1 MNEQELKYRIKN
13 AIVLLTDGH
22 PFRVGDLTF
31 CCKENKRFCVTGW
44 TMGNDIK
51 NITKTTALN
60 ELTET
65 KELFNKMTKASK
77 ELADF
82 IIGCQVEYHL
92 GYDYGMGG
100 LEICSE
106 INGQIKWTTEL
117 NDNF

>member
-1 MNEQELKYRIKN
+1 MNEQELKHRIKN
-13 AIVLLTDGH
+13 AIVLLKDGH

-31 CCKENKRFCVTGW
+31 NCRDSDKFSVTGW
-44 TMGNDIK
+44 IIENDLK
-51 NITKTTALN
+51 NITKTIALN
-60 ELTET
+60 ELTEI
-65 KELFNKMTKASK
+65 KELFNAMITTST
-77 ELADF
+77 ELTDF
-82 IIGCQVEYHL
+82 IKGRQVEYHL

>member
-1 MNEQELKYRIKN
+1 MNEIELKHRINN
-13 AIVLLTDGH
+13 AILLLTDGH
-22 PFRVGDLTF
+22 PFRVGNLTF
-31 CCKENKRFCVTGW
+31 SCKNNKQFSVTGW
-44 TMGNDIK
+44 TLKNDLK
-51 NITKTTALN
+51 KITKTIALN

-65 KELFNKMTKASK
+65 KELFNKMTSTSK

-82 IIGCQVEYHL
+82 IIGRQVEYHL

-106 INGQIKWTTEL
+106 INGQIKWPAEL

>member
-1 MNEQELKYRIKN
+1 MDEQELKHRIKN

-31 CCKENKRFCVTGW
+31 SCRDNNQFSVTGW
-44 TMGNDIK
+44 TIK
-51 NITKTTALN
+51 NDLKNISKTTALN

-65 KELFNKMTKASK
+65 KELFNKMTIASQ

-82 IIGCQVEYHL
+82 IIGRQVEYHL

-100 LEICSE
+100 VEICNE
-106 INGQIKWTTEL
+106 INGQLKWTTEL